1 MSAIITSDRA
11 NLRKC
16 GTILVYIFANQGWCS
31 FVSSFPVTSLLACYK
46 DMMEAGE
53 S

>member
-1 MSAIITSDRA
+1 MFAIITSDRA
-11 NLRKC
+11 NLRKR
-16 GTILVYIFANQGWCS
+16 GTILVYIFANQGWRP
-31 FVSSFPVTSLLACYK
+31 FIGSFPPISVLACYK